1 MGNLVFTP
9 PLCYNHRYRKEYRC
23 IVSTVDLILEIL
35 RQGGYVSGQE
45 ISEKLGISR
54 NGVNKWIKA
63 LRTQGYEI
71 DSATNKGYSLV
82 WEPDK
87 ISQQALN
94 DEINTIYIG
103 RPTVVLDSVDST
115 NEEIKRRAR
124 QGEKQ
129 GLTVVSDEQTLG
141 KGRLGRVWKS
151 PKGTSIYES
160 ILLRP
165 DLPPSQVPC
174 ITLVAGLALCN
185 AINGI
190 ANLGAKIKW
199 PNDIIIGRKKLCG
212 ILTEMTIED
221 NAVSF
226 AVVGMGINVNNRS
239 FPDEI
244 KEKATS
250 LYLEAGRS
258 FSRNEIITRLAQ
270 SFEQA
275 YNEFIMGGFGVL
287 KDEYA
292 SLCATI
298 GRRVSAQR
306 TGKELCG
313 TAADIAPD
321 GGLII
326 VTDSGEREYIS
337 TGEVA
342 VQGIY

>member
-1 MGNLVFTP
+1 M
-9 PLCYNHRYRKEYRC
+9 
-23 IVSTVDLILEIL
+23 STVDSILEFL
-35 RQGGYVSGQE
+35 HRGGYISGQE
-45 ISEKLGISR
+45 ISDSLGISR
-54 NGVNKWIKA
+54 NGISKHIKA
-63 LRTQGYEI
+63 LRSQGYEI
-71 DSATNKGYSLV
+71 DSATNRGYKLIS
-82 WEPDK
+82 EPDRL
-87 ISQQALN
+87 SAQ
-94 DEINTIYIG
+94 EINERLTTLFIG

-129 GLTVVSDEQTLG
+129 GLTVVSDEQLAG

-151 PKGTSIYES
+151 PKGTSVYVS

-174 ITLVAGLALCN
+174 ITLAAGLALCN

-190 ANLGAKIKW
+190 ADFGAKIKW

-226 AVVGMGINVNNRS
+226 AVVGIGINVNNRS

-250 LYLEAGRS
+250 LFLEKDRS
-258 FSRNEIITRLAQ
+258 FSRSEIIAMLAQ
-270 SFEQA
+270 SFEDV
-275 YNEFIMGGFGVL
+275 YNEFIMGGFEAL
-287 KDEYA
+287 KDEYKT
-292 SLCATI
+292 LCATI
-298 GRRVSAQR
+298 GRRVGTQR
-306 TGKELCG
+306 GGEEISG
-313 TAADIAPD
+313 TAIDIAPD

-326 VTDSGEREYIS
+326 ETDSGEKKYIS

>member
-1 MGNLVFTP
+1 M
-9 PLCYNHRYRKEYRC
+9 
-23 IVSTVDLILEIL
+23 STVDLILELL

-45 ISEKLGISR
+45 MSDKLGISR
-54 NGVNKWIKA
+54 NGINKWIKT
-63 LRTQGYEI
+63 LRAQGYEI
-71 DSATNKGYSLV
+71 DSATNRGYSLI

-87 ISQQALN
+87 MSQQ
-94 DEINTIYIG
+94 EINEKLKTLYIG

-115 NEEIKRRAR
+115 NEEIKRRAK

-141 KGRLGRVWKS
+141 KGRLGRVWQS

-165 DLPPSQVPC
+165 ELAPSQVPC

-185 AINGI
+185 TINSI
-190 ANLGAKIKW
+190 AECNAKIKW
-199 PNDIIIGRKKLCG
+199 PNDIIIGSKKLCG

-221 NAVSF
+221 NTVSF
-226 AVVGMGINVNNRS
+226 AVVGMGINANNRS

-244 KEKATS
+244 KHKATS
-250 LYLEAGRS
+250 LYLEKGIA
-258 FSRNEIITRLAQ
+258 FSRAELVAKLAEN
-270 SFEQA
+270 FEQA
-275 YNEFIMGGFGVL
+275 YNEFIMGGFEAI
-287 KDEYA
+287 KDEYV

-298 GRRVSAQR
+298 GRRVSAHR
-306 TGKELCG
+306 SNEEICG
-313 TAADIAPD
+313 TAADIAAD

-326 VTDSGEREYIS
+326 QTDSGNTEYIS

>member
-1 MGNLVFTP
+1 M
-9 PLCYNHRYRKEYRC
+9 
-23 IVSTVDLILEIL
+23 STVDLILELL

-45 ISEKLGISR
+45 MSEKLGISR

-63 LRTQGYEI
+63 LRSQGYEI

-87 ISQQALN
+87 MSRQAVEERLN
-94 DEINTIYIG
+94 TMYIG
-103 RPTVVLDSVDST
+103 RPTLILDSVDST

-165 DLPPSQVPC
+165 ELAPSQVPC

-185 AINGI
+185 TVNSI
-190 ANLGAKIKW
+190 ADLGAKIKW
-199 PNDIIIGRKKLCG
+199 PNDIIVGRKKLCG

-250 LYLEAGRS
+250 LYLEKGRA
-258 FSRNEIITRLAQ
+258 FDRCELVARLAE
-270 SFEQA
+270 SFEQV
-275 YNEFIMGGFGVL
+275 YNEFIISGFESL
-287 KDEYA
+287 KDSYA

-298 GRRVSAQR
+298 GRRVSTSRA
-306 TGKELCG
+306 GKEICG
-313 TAADIAPD
+313 TGSDIAPD
-321 GGLII
+321 GGLI
-326 VTDSGEREYIS
+326 VLTDDGKSEYIS